1 MRRSSSSSCPI
12 CLNRLKD
19 SSITAIAVLTICEH
33 AYCVNCIRKW
43 SELKRNCPLCNAHFD
58 SWFLKPCSSSRS
70 RSRSRSR
77 SSFSST
83 ASNFEKLPDLND
95 TKKINGSAQRS
106 RSETLTRFSSRPR
119 VLRGLAR
126 SSNQRSRQL
135 PWRRSFVS
143 RNCEDRRCGAG
154 RMSESAILWRASIYS
169 ERLRAVPLPREY
181 CLDQEKKC
189 RQLEQWIRREL
200 QAILGDLDPSVI
212 VHLCMSIYLSSI
224 KENYEGSSGS
234 LGDGDIFLEQL
245 KPFLYERTT
254 MFWHELRCFA
264 RSVFDVTTYDS
275 VVAYGR
281 TDSRDQDFL
290 VQILLQPDP
299 SAPQRV
305 SGQVS
310 DPANAFFSIY
320 VIKIEEEMV
329 IRRLYS

>member
-1 MRRSSSSSCPI
+1 MSCSTRIINSAMRRSSSSSSSSSSSCPI

-19 SSITAIAVLTICEH
+19 SSSTAIAVLTICEH

-58 SWFLKPCSSSRS
+58 SWFLKPCSNSRS
-70 RSRSRSR
+70 R
-77 SSFSST
+77 FSST

-95 TKKINGSAQRS
+95 TKKIDGSAQRS

-119 VLRGLAR
+119 GLVR

-143 RNCEDRRCGAG
+143 RNYEDRRCGSG
-154 RMSESAILWRASIYS
+154 RMSESAIRWRASIYS
-169 ERLRAVPLPREY
+169 EKLRAVPLPREY
-181 CLDQEKKC
+181 CLDQKLLLNNDDNDIKEKKC

-234 LGDGDIFLEQL
+234 LGDGDIF
-245 KPFLYERTT
+245 
-254 MFWHELRCFA
+254 W
-264 RSVFDVTTYDS
+264 SS
-275 VVAYGR
+275 
-281 TDSRDQDFL
+281 
-290 VQILLQPDP
+290 
-299 SAPQRV
+299 
-305 SGQVS
+305 
-310 DPANAFFSIY
+310 
-320 VIKIEEEMV
+320 
-329 IRRLYS
+329 